1 MAKIRARARA
11 VDMLG
16 RQQIAGIP
24 NAISELFKNAH
35 DAYATRVEADFYRPE
50 QLLVLR
56 DDGLGMTLKDVE
68 DRWLVLGTE
77 SKMTGDRELDTVA
90 SALHMQKRTPTGE
103 KGIGRLAIAA
113 IGPQVLLLTRAQRSN
128 GLHDAVAAF
137 VNWTLFTLPGISLD
151 EIEIPVKEFRE
162 GRLPDETDI
171 QSMLDV
177 VRKNLEQLGKRI
189 DQSSAEQIDQELDRF
204 NLDASVLQTRFQNS
218 SLTEMRSGTQFY
230 IQPTDQMLEIALQ
243 EGQGR
248 RKVADLGRM
257 LIGFTNTMMPHS
269 VQAPIVT
276 EFRDHHSVD
285 FSESIIGTEAFF
297 TPDEFASADHHIRGR
312 FDEFGQFVGTVAVYG
327 SEPECHSI
335 AWPEARGRKT
345 DCGPFSIE
353 FAYVQG
359 QQRDSRLEPQQ
370 WNELVSKLDDMGG
383 LYIYRNGIRI
393 LPYGN
398 TENDFLRIEERR
410 NLGSAYYFFSY
421 RRMIGAIELP
431 VTSAD
436 RLVEKAG
443 REGFRDNRAYRQ
455 FRAILENFFVQLAA
469 DYFRAESVRSNQFA
483 ERRTA
488 LNRQAQALDLQSRQA
503 RARRNQL
510 VSTLNERSAR
520 LQDNQ
525 VTTEVNGILADLGRS
540 LKAALEIPDSELKA
554 QTVLRA
560 EVTARQRVVELRND
574 LRVPVGRGFA
584 LTRDLRQRIIAYSA
598 EYAKLNEDV
607 FNPALKKISE
617 HLSKAIEELG
627 VDVDRRRRFDNNV
640 NVTQSAAKM
649 AVSVRRRD
657 SQKVLDETAV
667 RVRTAIRSAI
677 LDLDS
682 ALREIDLRVQR
693 TNLNELSEAGLVN
706 LSIELES
713 EVESLAQEKQ
723 ELLDT
728 ITRQLEEIK
737 VVPDDS
743 GQIITQLDI
752 VEAAEEALLSLQ
764 ERAEADLELT
774 HLGMAIEIIDHEFQ
788 STIRAVRNNLR
799 RLGAWADV
807 NAQLKSVYD
816 GIRVPFDHLDG
827 YLTLFTPLHRRLY
840 RTEIEI
846 KGSEIH
852 KFLEDLFSERFARHS
867 IQMRA
872 TRKFLNHRL
881 RGYPSTFYPVFVN
894 LVDNASFW
902 LRDQPEHRLITLDCD
917 GEAMSVSDSGPGIL
931 AQDREAIFEL
941 GFTRKPGGRGL
952 GLYISRDVLK
962 KAGFNLSVSDSLED
976 SGATFMIKPA
986 ERRDDDC

>member
-68 DRWLVLGTE
+68 ERWLVLGTE

-90 SALHMQKRTPTGE
+90 SALQMPKRTPTGE

-113 IGPQVLLLTRAQRSN
+113 IGPQILLLTRARRAD
-128 GLHDAVAAF
+128 GLYDAVAAF

-151 EIEIPVKEFRE
+151 EIEIPVKEFHK
-162 GRLPDETDI
+162 GRLPEETDI
-171 QSMLDV
+171 HSLVDV
-177 VRKNLEQLGKRI
+177 VRNNLDQLRKRI
-189 DQSSAEQIDQELDRF
+189 DQSSAEQIAQELDQF
-204 NLDASVLQTRFQNS
+204 TLDPSMLQARFQDS
-218 SLTEMRSGTQFY
+218 SLTKMRSGTQFY

-243 EGQGR
+243 EGQNR
-248 RKVADLGRM
+248 RRVPDLRRM
-257 LIGFTNTMMPHS
+257 LVGFTNTMMPHS
-269 VQAPIVT
+269 VQAPILT
-276 EFRDHHSVD
+276 EFRDHQSVD
-285 FSESIIGTEAFF
+285 FSESIIGAEAFF
-297 TPDEFASADHHIRGR
+297 TPGEFASADHHIRGQ
-312 FDEFGQFVGTVAVYG
+312 FDEFGQFAGTVAIFG
-327 SEPECHSI
+327 GDPESHSI
-335 AWPEARGRKT
+335 SWSDARGRRT
-345 DCGPFSIE
+345 YCGPFSIE

-359 QQRDSRLEPQQ
+359 AQRESRLEPAR
-370 WNELVSKLDDMGG
+370 WNALVSKLEGLGG

-410 NLGSAYYFFSY
+410 GQGAAYYFFTY
-421 RRMIGAIELP
+421 RRMFGAIELP
-431 VTSAD
+431 AD
-436 RLVEKAG
+436 STEKLVEKAG
-443 REGFRDNRAYRQ
+443 REGFRENRAYRQ

-469 DYFRAESVRSNQFA
+469 DYFREESIRSNQYT
-483 ERRTA
+483 ERRTE
-488 LNRQAQALDLQSRQA
+488 LSRQA
-503 RARRNQL
+503 RALELQSHQARTRRDQL
-510 VSTLNERSAR
+510 VSGLNDRSAR

-525 VTTEVNGILADLGRS
+525 VETEVNGILTELDGAL
-540 LKAALEIPDSELKA
+540 AAAHGIWDPDLKA
-554 QTVLRA
+554 QALLRA
-560 EVTARQRVVELRND
+560 ETTARQRVVELRND
-574 LRVPVGRGFA
+574 LRVPTGRGFA
-584 LTRDLRQRIIAYSA
+584 LTKDLRQRLNAYSV
-598 EYAKLNEDV
+598 EFAKLNDDV
-607 FNPALKKISE
+607 FKPTLAKMSD
-617 HLSKAIEELG
+617 HLSKAITEMG

-640 NVTQSAAKM
+640 NVTQGVAKV

-657 SQKVLDETAV
+657 SQKVLDETV
-667 RVRTAIRSAI
+667 DRVRSAI
-677 LDLDS
+677 RGASLDLDD
-682 ALREIDLRVQR
+682 ALRDIELRVQR
-693 TNLNELSEAGLVN
+693 TNVNELSESELIQ

-713 EVESLAQEKQ
+713 EVESLARGKQ
-723 ELLDT
+723 DLLDT
-728 ITRQLEEIK
+728 ITRQLEEIR
-737 VVPDDS
+737 VDPDNS
-743 GQIITQLDI
+743 GQIITQVDI
-752 VEAAEEALLSLQ
+752 VEATEEALLSLQ

-799 RLGAWADV
+799 RLGAWADA

-840 RTEIEI
+840 RTEVDI

-872 TRKFLNHRL
+872 TRKFLNHSV

-894 LVDNASFW
+894 LMDNASFW
-902 LRDQPEHRLITLDCD
+902 LRDQPEPRLIALDCD
-917 GEAMSVSDSGPGIL
+917 GEAMSVSDNGPGIQS
-931 AQDREAIFEL
+931 QDQETIFEL

-952 GLYISRDVLK
+952 GLYISRDVLRK
-962 KAGFNLSVSDSLED
+962 VGFDLRVSDSLAE
-976 SGATFMIKPA
+976 SGATFVIQPT
-986 ERRDDDC
+986 ERLDDDC

>member
-1 MAKIRARARA
+1 MARIRARARA

-56 DDGLGMTLKDVE
+56 DDGLGMTLRDVE

-90 SALHMQKRTPTGE
+90 STLQMQTRIPTGE

-113 IGPQVLLLTRAQRSN
+113 IGPQVLLLTRARRADGMHN
-128 GLHDAVAAF
+128 AVAAF
-137 VNWTLFTLPGISLD
+137 VNWTLFTLPGVSLD
-151 EIEIPVKEFRE
+151 EIEIPVREFHE
-162 GRLPDETDI
+162 GRLPEETDI
-171 QSMLDV
+171 QCMVDV
-177 VRKNLEQLGKRI
+177 VRNNLDQLRDRI
-189 DQSSAEQIDQELDRF
+189 DHRSAEQIDQELDRF
-204 NLDASVLQTRFQNS
+204 NLDASVLQTRFQSS

-248 RKVADLGRM
+248 RKVADLRRM
-257 LIGFTNTMMPHS
+257 LIGFTNTMMPNS

-276 EFRDHHSVD
+276 GFRDHHSAD
-285 FSESIIGTEAFF
+285 FSESIIGAEAFF
-297 TPDEFASADHHIRGR
+297 TPDEFASADHHIRGQ
-312 FDEFGQFVGTVAVYG
+312 FDEFGQFVGTVSIYG
-327 SEPECHSI
+327 GEPESHSI
-335 AWPEARGRKT
+335 AWPEARGRRT

-359 QQRDSRLEPQQ
+359 VQRESRLEPEQ
-370 WNELVSKLDDMGG
+370 WNALVSKLDVLGG

-410 NLGSAYYFFSY
+410 GQGASYYFFTY
-421 RRMIGAIELP
+421 RRMVGTIELP
-431 VTSAD
+431 PGSAD
-436 RLVEKAG
+436 KLVEKAG
-443 REGFRDNRAYRQ
+443 REGFRENRAYRH

-469 DYFRAESVRSNQFA
+469 DYFREESIRSNQYV
-483 ERRTA
+483 ERRA
-488 LNRQAQALDLQSRQA
+488 ELNRQARAQDLQSRQA

-510 VSTLNERSAR
+510 ASTLNDRSDR
-520 LQDNQ
+520 LQNGQ
-525 VTTEVNGILADLGRS
+525 VAAEANDILTDLAR
-540 LKAALEIPDSELKA
+540 ALEIAHGIADPDLKA
-554 QTVLRA
+554 QAVLRA
-560 EVTARQRVVELRND
+560 ETTARQRVVELRND

-584 LTRDLRQRIIAYSA
+584 LTRDLRQRIVAYSA
-598 EYAKLNEDV
+598 EFTKLNENV
-607 FNPALKKISE
+607 FNPALTKISE
-617 HLSKAIEELG
+617 YLSKAIDELG
-627 VDVDRRRRFDNNV
+627 IDVDRRRRFDHNV
-640 NVTQSAAKM
+640 NVTQSAAKI

-657 SQKVLDETAV
+657 SQKVLDETV
-667 RVRTAIRSAI
+667 ERVRTAIRGAI

-682 ALREIDLRVQR
+682 SLREVELRVQR
-693 TNLNELSEAGLVN
+693 TNLNELSEFELID

-723 ELLDT
+723 ELLD
-728 ITRQLEEIK
+728 IIARQLEEIK

-752 VEAAEEALLSLQ
+752 VEATEEALLALQ

-799 RLGAWADV
+799 RLGAWADG
-807 NAQLKSVYD
+807 NTQLQSVYD
-816 GIRVPFDHLDG
+816 GIRANFDHLDG

-852 KFLEDLFSERFARHS
+852 KFLEDLFSERLARHG
-867 IQMRA
+867 IKIRA
-872 TRKFLNHRL
+872 TKEFLNHRVK
-881 RGYPSTFYPVFVN
+881 GYPSTFYPVFVN

-902 LRDQPEHRLITLDCD
+902 LRDQPEPKLITLDCD
-917 GEAMSVSDSGPGIL
+917 GKAMSISDSGPGIPP
-931 AQDREAIFEL
+931 QDQETIFEL

-962 KAGFNLSVSDSLED
+962 KVGFDLSVSDSLGN
-976 SGATFMIKPA
+976 SGATFVIQPV
-986 ERRDDDC
+986 ERHDDGQ